1 MAHTILVVEDNAL
14 HRLLMTDL
22 LAAHGYDVLEAPDG
36 EEGIRIA
43 RERKPD
49 LILLDMQM
57 PVMDGIQAA
66 TLLKA
71 DPDTRGIL
79 ILAVTSFAM
88 KGDRERILQAGVDE
102 YMPKPINTRELPNL
116 VRRMLEHHRPSQ
128 GA

>member
-1 MAHTILVVEDNAL
+1 MAYTILVVEDNAL
-14 HRLLMTDL
+14 HRLLMIDL
-22 LAAHGYDVLEAPDG
+22 LSAHGYEVLEAPDG

-71 DPDTRGIL
+71 DPDTRDIL

-88 KGDRERILQAGVDE
+88 KGDRERIMQAGVDE
-102 YMPKPINTRELPNL
+102 YMPKPINTRELPSL
-116 VRRMLEHHRPSQ
+116 VRRMLEHHRPR
-128 GA
+128 GG